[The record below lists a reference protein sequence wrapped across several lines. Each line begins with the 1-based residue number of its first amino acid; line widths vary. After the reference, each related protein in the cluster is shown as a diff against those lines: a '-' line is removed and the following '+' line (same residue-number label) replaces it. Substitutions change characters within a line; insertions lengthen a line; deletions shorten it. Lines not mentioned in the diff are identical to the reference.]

1 MTRGQAAFAF
11 CAPARKRATGNSTCG
26 VGTGVLLAASCLLL
40 TATVARAQRVDLT
53 ITPAAFTFPSADP
66 DVAPVVNSPALTIR
80 YRVQQNQGAQ
90 WRITVVANGDLVSG
104 GASIPVTNVTWTATP
119 APPFQNGT
127 MNSTVEQLV
136 ASDAGNSPSRSGTIT
151 FFLVNS
157 WNYAAGVYSQSFVFT
172 ISAP

>member
-1 MTRGQAAFAF
+1 MRIRLVVAPFLMLCLGAA
-11 CAPARKRATGNSTCG
+11 
-26 VGTGVLLAASCLLL
+26 
-40 TATVARAQRVDLT
+40 TAHAQKVDLT
-53 ITPAAFTFPSADP
+53 ITPAAFMFPSADP
-66 DVAPVVNSPALTIR
+66 DVAPVVSAPTLTIR

-90 WRITVVANGDLVSG
+90 WRITVVANGDLVAGS
-104 GASIPVTNVTWTATP
+104 AAIPISNVTWSATP

-136 ASDAGNSPSRSGTIT
+136 ASGNGNSPTSTGTMT
-151 FFLVNS
+151 FSLVNS